1 MNVKSARTVNDGKIY
16 FAKDN
21 QPFYDINLVQ
31 QHNYSLIN
39 WKQFSNSGYHII
51 FHQPE
56 SMPKWVKIDKTNN
69 EPKVESILP
78 INNKNNTIDYF
89 YHKLVDEGFMLW
101 IPHNKWIKKFV
112 TLTSYLTE
120 KDKFVVNHVA
130 TGLNYMKPFYME
142 VYNIPNIKRKYKSEI
157 EQIEKQ
163 KKDLDEIISALNE
176 GILKLEKIEN
186 CFKQLRRK
194 DKNIAL

>member
-1 MNVKSARTVNDGKIY
+1 MNVKTKTTINGGKIY

-39 WKQFSNSGYHII
+39 WKQFGNSGYHII

-56 SMPKWVKIDKTNN
+56 SMPKWVKIDKTNE

-78 INNKNNTIDYF
+78 ISNKNNTIDYF

-101 IPHNKWIKKFV
+101 IPHNKWIKKGAEV
-112 TLTSYLTE
+112 NSSAP
-120 KDKFVVNHVA
+120 FVVNHLA

-163 KKDLDEIISALNE
+163 KKDLDEIILALNE